1 MIRAKTDGPIRII
14 YIIGSLHIG
23 GAERQLTELV
33 KRLDKRRFAP
43 VVLCLFEAGGPLR
56 AEVDQAGVPVDVI
69 GFRGFRKQYANPKL
83 IVHNIRSF
91 IKLIFYLRRA
101 KPHITHAFLVSS
113 YLITGVASRL
123 AGVPVVIAARR
134 NERTGDIYLP
144 WLEKLVNRLV
154 DAVFVVSKAVGQDAV
169 AGRLVAPH
177 KVHLIYNGIDLA
189 PFESPDVLARGAKIR
204 RQFNG
209 ERDCLLA
216 GVVASLAPRKGHIYL
231 LHAVAQVLAER
242 SDIRFLFI
250 GRDDGCQTGLE
261 QMAQDLGVSGLII
274 FVGECHDIPGV
285 LGALDLQILPSLVEG
300 FSVAILEGMAS
311 SLPLIVTNVGGN
323 AEAVQDGITGLVVPP
338 ADSEHLAEA
347 ILRIANNAV
356 LRQQMGQ
363 AGQAR
368 VRRLFSI
375 ERTVEEHESQYLQ
388 LLIKKIADG

>member
-1 MIRAKTDGPIRII
+1 MARARTDGPIRII
-14 YIIGSLHIG
+14 YIIGSLCIG

-33 KRLDKRRFAP
+33 KRLDKQRFAP
-43 VVLCLFEAGGPLR
+43 MVLCLFEAGGPLR

-113 YLITGVASRL
+113 YLITGVASKL

-154 DAVFVVSKAVGQDAV
+154 DTVFVVSKAVGQDAV
-169 AGRLVAPH
+169 VARLVAPH
-177 KVHLIYNGIDLA
+177 KIHLIYNGIDLA
-189 PFESPDVLARGAKIR
+189 PFESPDVLTRGTKIR

-231 LHAVAQVLAER
+231 LYAVAQGLAER

-250 GRDDGCQTGLE
+250 GRDDGCQTELE
-261 QMAQDLGVSGLII
+261 QIAHNLGVSRSIV
-274 FVGECHDIPGV
+274 FVGECQDIPGM
-285 LGALDLQILPSLVEG
+285 LAALDFQILPSLVEG

-311 SLPLIVTNVGGN
+311 GLPLIVTDVGGN
-323 AEAVQDGITGLVVPP
+323 AEAVQDGITGLVIPP
-338 ADSEHLAEA
+338 ADPERLAEA
-347 ILRIANNAV
+347 ILHLADSEK

-363 AGQAR
+363 AGKAR
-368 VRRLFSI
+368 VKKLFSI
-375 ERTVEEHESQYLQ
+375 ERTVKEHECQYRQ
-388 LLIKKIADG
+388 LLTDK